1 MPVVRVDA
9 QISKET
15 VVRLKAKHVDGIST
29 LLKEAMVVLLDD
41 FLSKLKKGLGI

>member
-15 VVRLKAKHVDGIST
+15 VVRFKAEHVDGIST
-29 LLKEAMVVLLDD
+29 LLKEAMVVLLDN
-41 FLSKLKKGLGI
+41 FLSKLKKGLRI